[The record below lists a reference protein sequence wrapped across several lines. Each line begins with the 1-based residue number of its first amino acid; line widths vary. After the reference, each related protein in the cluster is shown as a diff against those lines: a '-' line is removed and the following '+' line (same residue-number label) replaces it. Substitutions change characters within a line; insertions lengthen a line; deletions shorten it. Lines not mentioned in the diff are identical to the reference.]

1 MWWEE
6 VKQWSQMSQERK
18 SEGKDVGWK
27 DDKENRKKSGAR
39 GRPAFP
45 SLRCAALQIIFGA
58 AAGANK
64 LCQARDCGWSVVS
77 QSNRCHNRG

>member
-6 VKQWSQMSQERK
+6 KKQWSQMSQERK

-45 SLRCAALQIIFGA
+45 SLHF
-58 AAGANK
+58 AAGNFLGLVLMLSCAK
-64 LCQARDCGWSVVS
+64 LETVAGV
-77 QSNRCHNRG
+77 